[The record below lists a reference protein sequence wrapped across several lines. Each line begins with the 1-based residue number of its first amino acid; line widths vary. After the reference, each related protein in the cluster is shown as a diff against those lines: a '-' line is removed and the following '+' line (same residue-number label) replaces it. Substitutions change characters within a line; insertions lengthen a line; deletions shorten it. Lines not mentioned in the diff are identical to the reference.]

1 MNNAEV
7 LIKFKADTTES
18 DSAVKKQEENLKQLK
33 KTGEVAILGL
43 TTAVDGLV
51 GALMGQGIAY
61 NGQIESYLTRLKTLT
76 GSSEKA
82 NQILNQIKQDAL
94 TTPFEVSGLVQGES
108 LLLATGLS
116 AEQAR
121 KDILN
126 LGDAISASG
135 GGNEELSRMAINLQQ
150 IKNVGKASALDI
162 KQFAYAGIDIY
173 GLLADSM
180 GITRAEAS
188 DLKVTY
194 EMLSEALE
202 KASSKGGRFAGAME
216 AQSKTY
222 NGQMSNLKESFQVLT
237 GELSQGLFNAIK
249 DLIPKITELFNWLTK
264 NKDII
269 IAIAI
274 PILTFL
280 NIMAGFIIIQKII
293 GLISAF
299 NAVLMAN
306 PIVAIIALIV
316 ALVAGFIYL
325 WNNCDTFRNFFIVL
339 WDNIKEAV
347 SSAIEFI
354 KNCFNA
360 IVEFVKNVA
369 TVLYNIFIKPYVDFY
384 TALFNIM
391 GKVIEAVKDIIKKIK
406 NFFGELPN
414 NLKNVGKNMIEG
426 LINGIKNMKDKAV
439 NAVKDVGKN
448 LLNGIK
454 NVLGIHSPSKEFA
467 MVGKF
472 SVLGYTEA
480 LDDMKDQVD
489 AQIADTFGISPQLA
503 NSSALHYS
511 PNVVVNNEVNV
522 SQDPLG
528 QMVSN
533 IKSYSGGAK
542 NDYNFGMGV

>member
-82 NQILNQIKQDAL
+82 KQILNQIKQDAL

-237 GELSQGLFNAIK
+237 GELSQGLFNALK
-249 DLIPKITELFNWLTK
+249 DLIPKITELLNWLTK

>member
-7 LIKFKADTTES
+7 LIKFRGDDTEAKS
-18 DSAVKKQEENLKQLK
+18 VEKSQKEELDKLASK
-33 KTGEVAILGL
+33 GELVAIGL
-43 TTAVDGLV
+43 ATAVDKLV
-51 GALMGQGIAY
+51 GSFVKMGVNY
-61 NGQIESYLTRLKTLT
+61 NAEIETYLTRLETLT
-76 GSSEKA
+76 GSADTA
-82 NQILNQIKQDAL
+82 NEILDQIKQDAL
-94 TTPFEVSGLVQGES
+94 KTPFDVSSLTQAES
-108 LLLATGLS
+108 LLLSTGVS

-121 KDILN
+121 SDIIN
-126 LGDAISASG
+126 LGNAISASG
-135 GGNEELSRMAINLQQ
+135 GGNAELQRMAVNLQQ

-180 GITRAEAS
+180 GVTREEAS
-188 DLKVTY
+188 ELDVTY
-194 EMLSEALE
+194 GMLSDALA
-202 KASSKGGRFAGAME
+202 KASAEGGKYYGAME
-216 AQSKTY
+216 KQSKTMK
-222 NGQMSNLKESFQVLT
+222 GASSNLQESWQVLAGT
-237 GELSQGLFNAIK
+237 LSEGLFNAIK
-249 DLIPKITELFNWLTK
+249 DIIPVLTSLFDWLAQ
-264 NKDII
+264 NKDIVLALAIPLLTFINI
-269 IAIAI
+269 IAGLAIVHKIAQGI
-274 PILTFL
+274 AL
-280 NIMAGFIIIQKII
+280 
-293 GLISAF
+293 F

-316 ALVAGFIYL
+316 SLVAGFIYL

-339 WDNIKEAV
+339 WENIKEAV

-369 TVLYNIFIKPYVDFY
+369 IVLYNIFIKPYVDFY
-384 TALFNIM
+384 TALFNIL
-391 GKVIEAVKDIIKKIK
+391 GKVIEAIKNLIAKIK
-406 NFFGELPN
+406 NFFKDLPS
-414 NLKNVGKNMIEG
+414 NLKNVGKNMIQG
-426 LINGIKNMKDKAV
+426 LIDGIKGMATKAV
-439 NAVKDVGKN
+439 DSVKSVGKN
-448 LLNGIK
+448 MLNGLK

-467 MVGKF
+467 ILGKF

-489 AQIADTFGISPQLA
+489 AQIADTFGISPQLQ

-533 IKSYSGGAK
+533 IKSFSGGAK
-542 NDYNFGMGV
+542 NDYNFGIGV

>member
-18 DSAVKKQEENLKQLK
+18 DSAVKKQEDNLKQLK
-33 KTGEVAILGL
+33 KTGETTIVGL
-43 TTAVDGLV
+43 TAAVDGLV

-61 NGQIESYLTRLKTLT
+61 NGQIETYLTRLKTLT

-82 NQILNQIKQDAL
+82 NEILNQIKQDAL

-108 LLLATGLS
+108 LLISTGLS

-126 LGDAISASG
+126 LGNAISASG
-135 GGNEELSRMAINLQQ
+135 GGNEELSRMAVNLQQ

-180 GITRAEAS
+180 GVTREEAS
-188 DLKVTY
+188 DLDVTY
-194 EMLSEALE
+194 EMLSDALA
-202 KASSKGGRFAGAME
+202 KASSEGGKYAGAME
-216 AQSKTY
+216 AQSQTY
-222 NGQMSNLKESFQVLT
+222 NGAMSNLKESFSVLT
-237 GELSQGLFNAIK
+237 GELSEGLFNALK
-249 DLIPKITELFNWLTK
+249 DLIPKLTNLFDWLAK

-280 NIMAGFIIIQKII
+280 NIMAGFIIIQKIV
-293 GLISAF
+293 GLIAAF
-299 NAVLMAN
+299 NAVLLAN

-339 WDNIKEAV
+339 WENIKEAV

-360 IVEFVKNVA
+360 IIEFVKNVA

-384 TALFNIM
+384 TALFKIL

-406 NFFGELPN
+406 NFFGELPE
-414 NLKNVGKNMIEG
+414 NLKNVGKNMITG
-426 LINGIKNMKDKAV
+426 LIDGIKGMKDKAV

-448 LLNGIK
+448 LLSGIK
-454 NVLGIHSPSKEFA
+454 SVLGIHSPSKEFA

-489 AQIADTFGISPQLA
+489 AQIADTFGISPQLQ